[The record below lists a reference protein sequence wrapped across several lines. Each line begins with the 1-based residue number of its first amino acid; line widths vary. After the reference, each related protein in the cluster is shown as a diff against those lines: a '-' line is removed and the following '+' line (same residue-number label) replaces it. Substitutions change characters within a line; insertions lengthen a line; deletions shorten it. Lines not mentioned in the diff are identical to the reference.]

1 MKWITKEQAMA
12 AAENGEFGDDII
24 RSADRVAVILT
35 QSWCSQWN
43 AMKKFVADFSGA
55 EIFCLE
61 YDLTDYFDIF
71 LEFKENTLGNDQV
84 PYIRYYR
91 GGVLVAESN
100 AVSEAVFRGKFEQKA
115 RQQEGRIR
123 K

>member
-100 AVSEAVFRGKFEQKA
+100 AVSEAVFRAKFE
-115 RQQEGRIR
+115 
-123 K
+123 